1 VPLLEVKSTALV
13 CISTPLSESNHY
25 SELCNTKDSKGN
37 DVFRTIRV
45 GLVCDACR
53 EAGLAT
59 TCTHR
64 AADVPN
70 WKSDEG
76 REVVNAL
83 YGDRTT
89 LLLRESLGVVCEDAN
104 TVFPVAHVSAL
115 YARPPVALDG
125 SRVENIFVACD
136 PSGLWDFLLRYAR
149 CRTCVSVNHAT
160 TLQEAAPASL
170 RACPL

>member
-1 VPLLEVKSTALV
+1 MCEEAAFIEPAVFYEVIVPLLEVKSTALV

-25 SELCNTKDSKGN
+25 SELCNTKNKKGE

-53 EAGLAT
+53 EAGLAA

-64 AADVPN
+64 AADVPT

-89 LLLRESLGVVCEDAN
+89 LLMRESLGMVCEDAN
-104 TVFPVAHVSAL
+104 TVFPVAHVNAMF
-115 YARPPVALDG
+115 ARPPVALDG
-125 SRVENIFVACD
+125 SRVENIFIACVMTMIW
-136 PSGLWDFLLRYAR
+136 L
-149 CRTCVSVNHAT
+149 
-160 TLQEAAPASL
+160 
-170 RACPL
+170 